1 MLTST
6 QYQQPPE
13 DQGAPPTPPP
23 PPGFQGGALPGM
35 PGVIDDIASLQSL
48 AEQVAALRAQ
58 QRVLVAQTHSR
69 DPGVAMSAQSA
80 LPGVEMELAKTNIE
94 LEILR
99 ARIRAR
105 QNQQYQ
111 GGQRPGRDPV
121 RPNADQITIMAL
133 AFILAV
139 MMPISIA
146 ISRRIFRRGSTRA
159 ADSPLDTISP
169 RLDRIEQAVDAVA
182 IEVERISEGQRFV
195 TKVLVERPAQA
206 RASTARAATVSG
218 SHDAPSH
225 NTPKPFLALGA
236 GPIEP
241 IRVPERQAV
250 RQSVTPH

>member
-1 MLTST
+1 MLTSI

-13 DQGAPPTPPP
+13 DQGPPTPPP
-23 PPGFQGGALPGM
+23 PPGFQGGALPGT
-35 PGVIDDIASLQSL
+35 PGTIDDFTAIQSL
-48 AEQVAALRAQ
+48 VEQVAALRAQ
-58 QRVLVAQTHSR
+58 QRVLIAQMRSR
-69 DPGVAMSAQSA
+69 DPGVARSAQQA
-80 LPGVEMELAKTNIE
+80 IPGVEAQLARTSID
-94 LEILR
+94 LEMLR
-99 ARIRAR
+99 ARMRAR
-105 QNQQYQ
+105 QNVSSQ
-111 GGQRPGRDPV
+111 GRPPGFDRS
-121 RPNADQITIMAL
+121 RPNADQVTAMAL
-133 AFILAV
+133 AFIFAV